1 MIMLNDNLKNKL
13 NIAKNIAYDEP
24 LSKYTT
30 MRVGGNCDAVI
41 DISGVDELSELIDI
55 CKSEGI
61 DYYILGRGSNVI
73 APDEGYNGIIMRIGS
88 AMASIELD
96 GDIIR
101 AGAGA
106 SLAALAAFA
115 CDNGIAG
122 FEALSG
128 IPGLIGGA
136 IRMNAGAY
144 GTEVKDVLKS
154 CTYLENGEIKTI
166 SAEDADLSYRHS
178 VFSAGGEKII
188 VAATFDGSVKDDRE
202 NIVARMN
209 ELAKKRREKQPLE
222 LPSAGSTFKR
232 PEGYFAAK
240 LIEDAGL
247 KGYRMGGAEVS
258 TKHSGFV
265 VNVGNATAADIKEVI
280 RHVQKTVYDFSGVML
295 ETEVI
300 FI

>member
-1 MIMLNDNLKNKL
+1 MLNDNLKNKL

>member
-1 MIMLNDNLKNKL
+1 MLNDNLKNKL

-73 APDEGYNGIIMRIGS
+73 APDEGYNGIIMRIGI

-247 KGYRMGGAEVS
+247 KGYRVGGAEVS